1 MLRRFQEFQWGPLN
15 ATRLNELVDS
25 IVRLQQQVAQFTP
38 TKEPGKDTILVR
50 IEGDGSTLQS
60 GGRRVAS
67 VAYDF
72 TEVGLAITPDG
83 DTSGGSEVRYED
95 IPGGISSRSGAVL
108 LAFEESPSMQDGD
121 VVIAHYAPMIVA
133 HADRERKT
141 VYMVRTPPKPF
152 VDLYTVMGEASG
164 TGRYTV
170 VRANA
175 TNPVPEEIENIY
187 ETSGHYGALDEPQNE
202 CASLEPRRLRVG
214 DTVWGFRISA
224 FLYTCAPTAFSVAC
238 QDCGT
243 NPGGALASTFDERS
257 SEILASELMLRG

>member
-15 ATRLNELVDS
+15 ATRLNELVDA
-25 IVRLQQQVAQFTP
+25 ITRLQQQADAAQKVLERT
-38 TKEPGKDTILVR
+38 KDTILVR

-60 GGRRVAS
+60 GERRVAS

-95 IPGGISSRSGAVL
+95 IPGGISSSGGAVL
-108 LAFEESPSMQDGD
+108 LAFEESPSMKDGD
-121 VVIAHYAPMIVA
+121 VVIAHYAPMVVA

-141 VYMVRTPPKPF
+141 VYMVRTPPKPS

-164 TGRYTV
+164 TGMYTV

-175 TNPVPEEIENIY
+175 ANPVPEEMENIY

-214 DTVWGFRISA
+214 DTVFGFRISA

-243 NPGGALASTFDERS
+243 NPGGALAATFDERS
-257 SEILASELMLRG
+257 SEILAAEMMLRG

>member
-15 ATRLNELVDS
+15 ATRLNELVDA
-25 IVRLQQQVAQFTP
+25 ITRLQQQAAQVTP
-38 TKEPGKDTILVR
+38 TTERGKDMILAR
-50 IEGDGSTLQS
+50 IDGDGYTLKS
-60 GGRRVAS
+60 GGRNVPS
-67 VAYDF
+67 VGYNF

-83 DTSGGSEVRYED
+83 DTNGASEVQYEN
-95 IPGGISSRSGAVL
+95 IPGGVSTAGGAVL
-108 LAFEESPSMQDGD
+108 LAFEESPTMQDGE

-133 HADRERKT
+133 HSDRARKT
-141 VYMVRTPPKPF
+141 VYMVKTMPRPS
-152 VDLYTVMGEASG
+152 VDLYTVTGEATG
-164 TGRYTV
+164 LGRYSV

-175 TNPVPEEIENIY
+175 TDATEEEIENIY
-187 ETSGHYGALDEPQNE
+187 ETSGYYGALDEPQNE
-202 CASLEPRRLRVG
+202 CAALEPRKLRVG